1 MLKDFRKMIKTLMRK
16 SKDNKLVKS
25 KQKTYNV
32 NDFFVINN
40 VEFIDIDFNN
50 EKNMKKIVALFKK
63 LVNIVLKFD

>member
-1 MLKDFRKMIKTLMRK
+1 MLKNFRKMIKTLMRK
-16 SKDNKLVKS
+16 SKDNKLIKS

-50 EKNMKKIVALFKK
+50 EKNMKKIVILFKK
-63 LVNIVLKFD
+63 LINIVFKFD